1 MSNIID
7 YLCCEFDPLS
17 ERPLGDVDS
26 LVLSWLSYYRLLDD
40 AKGARTMRGE
50 AVAGLYRMRR
60 FGETTAIAA
69 ESCHLRAAGRFCP
82 RWLQAETA
90 SRQAKAVCGAWW

>member
-40 AKGARTMRGE
+40 AKGARTMRG
-50 AVAGLYRMRR
+50 
-60 FGETTAIAA
+60 
-69 ESCHLRAAGRFCP
+69 
-82 RWLQAETA
+82 
-90 SRQAKAVCGAWW
+90 